1 LRCRDLP
8 TGVENHVPGEFG
20 DFAGAQA
27 SLYREENDD
36 AIAKRVSG
44 RAGVGEEL
52 GQLFVVE
59 NFRLL
64 ACHLTLDAE
73 SLNRAQLVVNQE

>member
-1 LRCRDLP
+1 MCSFCVEGAILRCRDLP

-36 AIAKRVSG
+36 AIAKRY
-44 RAGVGEEL
+44 
-52 GQLFVVE
+52 
-59 NFRLL
+59 
-64 ACHLTLDAE
+64 
-73 SLNRAQLVVNQE
+73 LVVLA